1 MSDQTEIHED
11 DEDDGFERRDGTWE
25 RVVYMIVLMMLFW
38 VAVNLFWFVALGQAI
53 WTVVYRRPNDQIAE
67 FGARLGVWLKRVALY
82 VSGATD
88 EKPFPW
94 REID

>member
-1 MSDQTEIHED
+1 MAHL
-11 DEDDGFERRDGTWE
+11 DEEEDGFLPRDNRVERII
-25 RVVYMIVLMMLFW
+25 YMLVFLMLFAIAETLLW
-38 VAVNLFWFVALGQAI
+38 LVSVAQIFWLIVHGK
-53 WTVVYRRPNDQIAE
+53 PNDHVAE

-82 VSGATD
+82 VSGTTD

>member
-1 MSDQTEIHED
+1 MANPEYD
-11 DEDDGFERRDGTWE
+11 DDGFLRRDGRIE
-25 RVVYMIVLMMLFW
+25 RVIYMFVFLFLFAIAETLLWVVTIAQMVWMLVY
-38 VAVNLFWFVALGQAI
+38 GQ
-53 WTVVYRRPNDQIAE
+53 PNDHVAE

-82 VSGATD
+82 QSGTTD

>member
-1 MSDQTEIHED
+1 MQPAR
-11 DEDDGFERRDGTWE
+11 DEDDGFLPRDGRFARTAFAFLFLFLFAIAE
-25 RVVYMIVLMMLFW
+25 MLLW
-38 VAVNLFWFVALGQAI
+38 AISLGQI
-53 WTVVYRRPNDQIAE
+53 VWTLVYGGPNEHIAE

-82 VSGATD
+82 LSGTTD

>member
-1 MSDQTEIHED
+1 MTYPHED
-11 DEDDGFERRDGTWE
+11 EDGFLRRDGRIE
-25 RVVYMIVLMMLFW
+25 RIIYMIVFLFLFALAETLLW
-38 VAVNLFWFVALGQAI
+38 VVTFAQIVWMIVYGQ
-53 WTVVYRRPNDQIAE
+53 PNDYVAE

-82 VSGATD
+82 QSGTTD